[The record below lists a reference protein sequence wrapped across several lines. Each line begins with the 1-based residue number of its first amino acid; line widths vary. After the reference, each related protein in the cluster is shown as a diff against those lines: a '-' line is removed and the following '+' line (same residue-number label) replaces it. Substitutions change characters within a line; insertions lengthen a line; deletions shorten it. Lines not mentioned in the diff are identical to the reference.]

1 MGISRSIW
9 DGQVACGELV
19 MDRQL
24 FTTLVVAFAVTIIT
38 LTAVP
43 SARAQ
48 MMSAEE
54 IARFEAR
61 LKLAPEQKAAVKPVM
76 QESMRARQA
85 IFQKHGIDL
94 KSGQKPGLFGLM
106 ALRSDMSEVSAWTE
120 QRLSKILNPS
130 QLQEHRRI
138 VAEQTD
144 IVKRMLLR

>member
-1 MGISRSIW
+1 
-9 DGQVACGELV
+9 

-24 FTTLVVAFAVTIIT
+24 FTTLVVAFVATTIT

-48 MMSAEE
+48 LMSAAE
-54 IARFEAR
+54 IAQFEAR
-61 LKLAPEQKAAVKPVM
+61 LKLTPEQKAAVKPVM

-85 IFQKHGIDL
+85 IFKKHGVDL
-94 KSGQKPGLFGLM
+94 KSGKKPGLFGLM
-106 ALRSDMSEVSAWTE
+106 GMSSEMNEVSAWTE

>member
-1 MGISRSIW
+1 
-9 DGQVACGELV
+9 

-24 FTTLVVAFAVTIIT
+24 FTTLVVAFVATTIT
-38 LTAVP
+38 LTAVS

-48 MMSAEE
+48 LMSAAE
-54 IARFEAR
+54 IAQFEAR
-61 LKLAPEQKAAVKPVM
+61 LKLTPEQKAAVKPVM

-85 IFQKHGIDL
+85 IFKKHGVDL
-94 KSGQKPGLFGLM
+94 KSGKKPGLFGLM
-106 ALRSDMSEVSAWTE
+106 GMSSEMNEVSAWTE